1 MNILPSMNN
10 SEEPSDEQSLVLGG
24 GQRHAA
30 RFLHQKDPTG
40 GLLATVMFM
49 DSVEDWVISRLE
61 LDPDQREEVQARQ
74 ARLSEIL
81 TQHRQKVPPDN
92 HSLLQLFS
100 WMKSSELFYTLDY
113 LTQFQPEF
121 TVQLVDHCKATC
133 NDDVNATLLLQR
145 IRVLYKTRLAD
156 RIYSPEN
163 FDYLMSVL
171 VEGERDE

>member
-1 MNILPSMNN
+1 MNILPPAS
-10 SEEPSDEQSLVLGG
+10 SPDDPEDRSLILGG
-24 GQRHAA
+24 PQRSAA
-30 RFLHQKDPTG
+30 QFLHQKDPSG

-61 LDPDQREEVQARQ
+61 LDPAQKEAVQARL

-100 WMKSSELFYTLDY
+100 WMKSSEVFYTLDY

-133 NDDVNATLLLQR
+133 NDDVNAALALQR
-145 IRVLYKTRLAD
+145 ISVLYKTRLAD

-171 VEGERDE
+171 VEGPKNA

>member
-1 MNILPSMNN
+1 MNN
-10 SEEPSDEQSLVLGG
+10 LPPASEQSQGDGMLPLALGSS
-24 GQRHAA
+24 QRRAA
-30 RFLHQKDPTG
+30 QFLHQKDPTG

-61 LDPDQREEVQARQ
+61 LDPDQKDEVQARQ

-81 TQHRQKVPPDN
+81 TQHRQRVPPDN

-133 NDDVNATLLLQR
+133 NDDVNAALALQR

-163 FDYLMSVL
+163 FDYLMTVL
-171 VEGERDE
+171 VEGGRND